1 MEVLGIVI
9 ITVIIFFIGVCV
21 GAALEDIDIEELLS
35 FIATVLI
42 AVIVGII
49 FFFLVLGISSF
60 FI

>member
-9 ITVIIFFIGVCV
+9 IIVLIFFVGVCV

-35 FIATVLI
+35 FVATVLI

-49 FFFLVLGISSF
+49 VFFLVLDISSF

>member
-1 MEVLGIVI
+1 MEILGIVI
-9 ITVIIFFIGVCV
+9 IIVIIFFIGVCV

-35 FIATVLI
+35 FVATVLI

>member
-1 MEVLGIVI
+1 MELLGIVI
-9 ITVIIFFIGVCV
+9 IIVLIFFVGVCV

-35 FIATVLI
+35 FVATVLI